1 MQQENLSV
9 VLGNLG
15 QSPPDFVSPFVLE
28 SRRRCVGRGNTI
40 HGPLVVDVRH
50 RVATHDLVRRST
62 AVPKDVKQPRF
73 EAMTL
78 LVAWQ
83 RTVQANERFL
93 HHVFGIVGV
102 MEHATCKPK
111 TSRIVRFHDGRER
124 VDVAE
129 LGSANR
135 RRIYGGGLSGTLQS
149 DCSRREGLD
158 IVFWQP
164 N

>member
-1 MQQENLSV
+1 V
-9 VLGNLG
+9 
-15 QSPPDFVSPFVLE
+15 P
-28 SRRRCVGRGNTI
+28 
-40 HGPLVVDVRH
+40 
-50 RVATHDLVRRST
+50 THHLVRRST
-62 AVPKDVKQPRF
+62 AIPEDVKQPRL
-73 EAMTL
+73 EPVPL
-78 LVAWQ
+78 LVPRQ
-83 RTVQANERFL
+83 RAIQANERFL

-111 TSRIVRFHDGRER
+111 TSWIVRFYDGRER

-129 LGSANR
+129 LGSADR